1 MHGYFHTFFYVH
13 VCVYIYRY
21 DVCVIFMCRCI
32 LNEDVFLRK
41 CWTNYYFKRR
51 IQVIDW
57 SAVLKI
63 EYFLSGRI
71 LISIMTIMLSD
82 EWWLHINATY
92 VGCSYVNTL
101 VGEKEYYES
110 QFATLKSFEEVDVL
124 VDSDCF
130 IEEDLQEQVQ
140 HERAMKIS
148 NYANIVLLACK
159 VIKHYYQS
167 QSNSNNKLFWL
178 WCVLTSM
185 ITFRINL

>member
-1 MHGYFHTFFYVH
+1 
-13 VCVYIYRY
+13 
-21 DVCVIFMCRCI
+21 
-32 LNEDVFLRK
+32 
-41 CWTNYYFKRR
+41 
-51 IQVIDW
+51 
-57 SAVLKI
+57 
-63 EYFLSGRI
+63 
-71 LISIMTIMLSD
+71 MLSD
-82 EWWLHINATY
+82 EWWLLINAIY
-92 VGCSYVNTL
+92 VGCSFVNTL

-159 VIKHYYQS
+159 VINHYYQS
-167 QSNSNNKLFWL
+167 QSNLNNKLFWL

-185 ITFRINL
+185 IAFRINL